1 MLSAE
6 SSGHHGMGGHMGDG
20 FDVSVDGLRE
30 HAATVEG
37 VASQVSS
44 VGTAAQISLGGD
56 SFGVIA
62 EFFATAVMSATD
74 QVREAIGTSAQAVM
88 DVGSG
93 LTATAN
99 LYQQIEDTHA
109 QVFRVAGG
117 AEEGVATAQVV
128 PGSGRQVGQRDK
140 AIAVLEGI
148 SKDHPVSVATVAV
161 RQVRWFRGWAF
172 NVASATIG
180 DHYDKDIRH
189 LLVKEPT
196 DANLREVADTETKYW
211 NSERGNWVGRLVSAD
226 TRYDML
232 VEARTEWL
240 NEMPPDKREEIAR
253 QLGIRPGN

>member
-1 MLSAE
+1 
-6 SSGHHGMGGHMGDG
+6 MGDG
-20 FDVSVDGLRE
+20 FEVDVDGLRA
-30 HAATVEG
+30 HAAAVG
-37 VASQVSS
+37 GIAGQVGSAGS
-44 VGTAAQISLGGD
+44 AAQTTVDGG
-56 SFGVIA
+56 SFGAIA
-62 EFFATAVMSATD
+62 EFFAQAVLSATG
-74 QVREAIGTSAQAVM
+74 QVRDAIGTSAQTVQ
-88 DVGSG
+88 DVQAG

-99 LYQQIEDTHA
+99 LYQQIEDLHA
-109 QVFRVAGG
+109 GVFRVAGG
-117 AEEGVATAQVV
+117 EEDATAAQATA
-128 PGSGRQVGQRDK
+128 GGGEQVGQRDK

-240 NEMPPDKREEIAR
+240 NEMPPARREEVAR
-253 QLGIRPGN
+253 QLGVQLTD